1 MGIIARFLEPFRHRQ
16 NVSLVRTSGSESA
29 RDREIKEA
37 AAADV
42 AEVEQDDKYFGPDE
56 PADEDEL
63 LSVSP
68 PCSRAVNG
76 TCVLVNGK
84 IVTVDDQ
91 FSVRQAVAIDGE
103 RVAAVGSDAA
113 ILAQAGPQ
121 ATVIDL
127 GGKTVIPGLID
138 NHNHFVRATEHVEV
152 RLEGVRTRAAAPPC
166 SGPGSG
172 C

>member
-1 MGIIARFLEPFRHRQ
+1 MSAAR
-16 NVSLVRTSGSESA
+16 T
-29 RDREIKEA
+29 
-37 AAADV
+37 
-42 AEVEQDDKYFGPDE
+42 
-56 PADEDEL
+56 
-63 LSVSP
+63 
-68 PCSRAVNG
+68 RAVNG

-84 IVTVDDQ
+84 IVTVDDE

-152 RLEGVRTRAAAPPC
+152 RLEGVRTRAAALDLEQVVAG
-166 SGPGSG
+166 SFAMSLLSRRDAAARIVAFHLRYAPGKEELLTLPVARG
-172 C
+172 K